1 MAKIVVI
8 EDEVDLQQILAWN
21 LRNAGHE
28 VQTSTHGG
36 EGLSLCEEFAPDLL
50 ILDRMLPDIPGTQV
64 LLKLRQNPRTAPIKV
79 VMLTA
84 CGEESD
90 RIVGFELGADDYVV
104 KPFSVRELLL
114 RISAVLRRSGKE
126 ENAPTP
132 SRPELPD
139 DESLITIGALRID
152 RSAHRVFVGSEE
164 KKLTALEFRLLWTL
178 ASQHGKVLSRA
189 QLLST
194 AWQDWNVEGAITT
207 RTVDT
212 HVKRLREKIG
222 DEGELIETVRGVGYR
237 FRTPFDG
244 SVQGS

>member
-1 MAKIVVI
+1 
-8 EDEVDLQQILAWN
+8 
-21 LRNAGHE
+21 
-28 VQTSTHGG
+28 
-36 EGLSLCEEFAPDLL
+36 
-50 ILDRMLPDIPGTQV
+50 
-64 LLKLRQNPRTAPIKV
+64 
-79 VMLTA
+79 
-84 CGEESD
+84 
-90 RIVGFELGADDYVV
+90 
-104 KPFSVRELLL
+104 
-114 RISAVLRRSGKE
+114 
-126 ENAPTP
+126 
-132 SRPELPD
+132 
-139 DESLITIGALRID
+139 ITIGALRID